1 MYSLLAQGSGGGG
14 SLITLLVFALP
25 LGLLFV
31 FMRNQQKRLR
41 SQQAL
46 QQSAEV
52 GDEVLTTSGM
62 FGTIVDEDEDEG
74 TVTVEIAAGTRVKML
89 RAGIARRITEDD
101 QDDFEDDDVED
112 EDQDDEQAAHHP
124 DDGPDENAAGPIRS

>member
-1 MYSLLAQGSGGGG
+1 MYSLLAQSSSGGSGFV
-14 SLITLLVFALP
+14 TLLVFALP

-31 FMRNQQKRLR
+31 FMRNQQKRVR
-41 SQQAL
+41 NQQAL

-62 FGTIVDEDEDEG
+62 FGTI
-74 TVTVEIAAGTRVKML
+74 
-89 RAGIARRITEDD
+89 
-101 QDDFEDDDVED
+101 DFEDDD
-112 EDQDDEQAAHHP
+112 DDDTEEEVAEEH

>member
-1 MYSLLAQGSGGGG
+1 MHSLLAQGSGGGG

-41 SQQAL
+41 TQQAL

-74 TVTVEIAAGTRVKML
+74 TVTVEIAPGTQVKMV

-101 QDDFEDDDVED
+101 FEGDEDDDDTEEED
-112 EDQDDEQAAHHP
+112 AQRR

>member
-1 MYSLLAQGSGGGG
+1 MHSLLAQGSGGGG
-14 SLITLLVFALP
+14 SLFTLLVFALP

-31 FMRNQQKRLR
+31 FMRNQQKRVR
-41 SQQAL
+41 AQQAL
-46 QQSAEV
+46 QRSAEV

-74 TVTVEIAAGTRVKML
+74 TVTVEIAVGTRVKML

-101 QDDFEDDDVED
+101 FED
-112 EDQDDEQAAHHP
+112 EDGDAEDEDGDDEEVSHHP

>member
-1 MYSLLAQGSGGGG
+1 MHSLLAQTSGGNG
-14 SLITLLVFALP
+14 SLFTLLIFALP

-31 FMRNQQKRLR
+31 FMRNQQKRVR
-41 SQQAL
+41 NQQAL

-74 TVTVEIAAGTRVKML
+74 TVTVEIAPGTRVKMV
-89 RAGIARRITEDD
+89 RAGIARRIAEDD
-101 QDDFEDDDVED
+101 EYEDDDDVED
-112 EDQDDEQAAHHP
+112 DDDAEEAAHQP

>member
-1 MYSLLAQGSGGGG
+1 MHSLLAQGSGGGS

-31 FMRNQQKRLR
+31 FMRNQQKRVR
-41 SQQAL
+41 TQQAL

-101 QDDFEDDDVED
+101 FEDDDAED
-112 EDQDDEQAAHHP
+112 EDGDDEEVSDHP

>member
-1 MYSLLAQGSGGGG
+1 MDPLLAQSSSGGSG
-14 SLITLLVFALP
+14 LITLLVFALP

-31 FMRNQQKRLR
+31 FMRNQQRRMR

-46 QQSAEV
+46 QQAAEV

-62 FGTIVDEDEDEG
+62 FGTIVNEDEDEG

-101 QDDFEDDDVED
+101 VDEDDVD
-112 EDQDDEQAAHHP
+112 EGDDDDQSEEVARHP

>member
-1 MYSLLAQGSGGGG
+1 
-14 SLITLLVFALP
+14 V
-25 LGLLFV
+25 
-31 FMRNQQKRLR
+31 R

-46 QQSAEV
+46 QQAAEV

-62 FGTIVDEDEDEG
+62 FGTIVDEDEEEG
-74 TVTVEIAAGTRVKML
+74 TVTVEIAPGTQVKMV

-101 QDDFEDDDVED
+101 FDDDEDDDTD
-112 EDQDDEQAAHHP
+112 EEVAQQH

>member
-1 MYSLLAQGSGGGG
+1 MYSLLAQGSGGGSG
-14 SLITLLVFALP
+14 LITLLVFALP

-41 SQQAL
+41 NQQAL

-62 FGTIVDEDEDEG
+62 FGTIVDEDEAEG

-89 RAGIARRITEDD
+89 RAGIARRISE
-101 QDDFEDDDVED
+101 DDFEDDDAED
-112 EDQDDEQAAHHP
+112 EDVDDEEASHHP

>member
-1 MYSLLAQGSGGGG
+1 MHSLLAQGSGGGSG
-14 SLITLLVFALP
+14 LITLLVFALP

-41 SQQAL
+41 NQQAL

-62 FGTIVDEDEDEG
+62 FGTIVDEDEAEG

-101 QDDFEDDDVED
+101 FEDDDAED
-112 EDQDDEQAAHHP
+112 EDGDDEEASHHP

>member
-1 MYSLLAQGSGGGG
+1 MYSLLAQGSGGGS

-41 SQQAL
+41 GQQAL

-62 FGTIVDEDEDEG
+62 FGTIVDEDEAKG

-101 QDDFEDDDVED
+101 FEDDDAED
-112 EDQDDEQAAHHP
+112 EDGDDEEASHHP

>member
-1 MYSLLAQGSGGGG
+1 MHSLLAQSSGGGS

-41 SQQAL
+41 NQQAL

-62 FGTIVDEDEDEG
+62 FGTIVEEDEEEG
-74 TVTVEIAAGTRVKML
+74 TVTVEIAPGTQVKML
-89 RAGIARRITEDD
+89 RAGIARRIAEDD
-101 QDDFEDDDVED
+101 FDDEDVDDEDDEEV
-112 EDQDDEQAAHHP
+112 AHHP

>member
-1 MYSLLAQGSGGGG
+1 MYSLLAQGSGGGS

-41 SQQAL
+41 TQQAL

-89 RAGIARRITEDD
+89 RAGIARRISE
-101 QDDFEDDDVED
+101 DDFEDDDAQD
-112 EDQDDEQAAHHP
+112 EDVDDEEASHHP

>member
-1 MYSLLAQGSGGGG
+1 MHSLLAQGSGGGG
-14 SLITLLVFALP
+14 SLFTLLVFALP

-31 FMRNQQKRLR
+31 FMRNQQKRVR
-41 SQQAL
+41 TQQAL
-46 QQSAEV
+46 QRSAEV

-74 TVTVEIAAGTRVKML
+74 TVTVEIAVGTRVKML

-101 QDDFEDDDVED
+101 FED
-112 EDQDDEQAAHHP
+112 EDGDAEDEDGDDEEVSHHP

>member
-1 MYSLLAQGSGGGG
+1 MHSLLAQGSGGGS
-14 SLITLLVFALP
+14 SLFTLLVFALP

-31 FMRNQQKRLR
+31 FMRNQQKRVR
-41 SQQAL
+41 TQQAL
-46 QQSAEV
+46 QRSAEV

-62 FGTIVDEDEDEG
+62 FGTIVDEDEDGG
-74 TVTVEIAAGTRVKML
+74 TVTVEIAVGTRVKML

-101 QDDFEDDDVED
+101 FED
-112 EDQDDEQAAHHP
+112 EDGDAEDEDGDDEEVSHHP